1 MVKCIGSNAVATHQK
16 EVVAV
21 MSHRNAYPVPG
32 DRIVRFDALI
42 HPETARKVR
51 FVKASCRLPN
61 YTETFRQAVSLFEF
75 CLNQYVGTPP
85 RAVFFLHKISRA
97 EKLFWPY
104 VRGQEKPLDDVSV
117 LSKYS
122 CNINVATQ
130 QAVDTIKEVY
140 ELDSNER
147 CIELVIDHYYE
158 LVLALIDGSTL
169 ITSTLD
175 GKRRREVMLTHH
187 PHSVDQT

>member
-1 MVKCIGSNAVATHQK
+1 MLAHHLV
-16 EVVAV
+16 
-21 MSHRNAYPVPG
+21 
-32 DRIVRFDALI
+32 
-42 HPETARKVR
+42 
-51 FVKASCRLPN
+51 
-61 YTETFRQAVSLFEF
+61 
-75 CLNQYVGTPP
+75 QYSSYIKY
-85 RAVFFLHKISRA
+85 RAPKNFFGRMCG
-97 EKLFWPY
+97 
-104 VRGQEKPLDDVSV
+104 GQEKPLDDVSV

-187 PHSVDQT
+187 PHSVDRT